1 MSMQLVTLFQSTDDP
16 DLTAERLVAQL
27 REDWSDQL
35 DPAQVQLDDII
46 EAGRILSV
54 RIEDKRVGVF
64 QMTDP
69 FDFDVE
75 PLVETSRLL
84 RGGAPNTQGP
94 YFVVSV
100 VPDDAII
107 NALTEDEFVDQG
119 EMDTGEEL
127 GDARLVSM
135 VIASLIGCTHT
146 IEAALFH
153 TASQLVS
160 ADIVRETVVEFA
172 PTLPVLL
179 WAEFGVGPHPEAPE
193 EFGGYTS
200 GLYSFGLLDVVVPK
214 SGVGATETVGL
225 LIGVAMKQC
234 AEESPLEPGIT
245 LETEVGY
252 YAVDY
257 AADPDDPEGADVIV
271 LTPVGTPN

>member
-1 MSMQLVTLFQSTDDP
+1 MSFQLVTLFQSADDP
-16 DLTAERLVAQL
+16 DLTAERLVAQI
-27 REDWSDQL
+27 REDWADHL

-69 FDFDVE
+69 FAFDVE

-84 RGGAPNTQGP
+84 HGGAPNTQGP

-100 VPDDAII
+100 VPDDEII

-119 EMDTGEEL
+119 EMETGEEL
-127 GDARLVSM
+127 ADARLISM
-135 VIASLIGCTHT
+135 VIASLVGCTDT
-146 IEAALFH
+146 IAAALFH

-160 ADIVRETVVEFA
+160 ADIVRDTVIEFA
-172 PTLPVLL
+172 PLLPVLL
-179 WAEFGVGPHPEAPE
+179 WAEFGVGPHPDSPD

-200 GLYSFGLLDVVVPK
+200 GLDSLGLLDVVVPK
-214 SGVGATETVGL
+214 SGVGAPETVEL
-225 LIGVAMKQC
+225 LIGVALKQC
-234 AEESPLEPGIT
+234 AEEAPLEPGIT
-245 LETEVGY
+245 LETDAGY

-257 AADPDDPEGADVIV
+257 AADPDDLEETELIL
-271 LTPVGTPN
+271 LTPVASPN